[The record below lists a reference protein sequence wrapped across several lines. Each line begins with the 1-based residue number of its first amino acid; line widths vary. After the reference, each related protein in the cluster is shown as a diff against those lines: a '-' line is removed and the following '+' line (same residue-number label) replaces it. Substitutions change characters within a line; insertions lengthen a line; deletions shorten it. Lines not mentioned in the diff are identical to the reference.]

1 MSGSG
6 YFDGR
11 RSLVTGASS
20 GIGRAFATRIAADGS
35 DLVLVARRQTALT
48 NLADE
53 LRERYG
59 VAVDVIAAD
68 LSSSGA
74 AASLVSA
81 LDQRG
86 LEVDV
91 LVNNAGLGIH
101 GDLAQSRLVTVSQQ
115 IGVNV
120 TALTELTTLLLPGM
134 VARRRGT
141 VVNVASTAAFQPVP
155 HMAVYAATKAYVLS
169 FTRALWS
176 ETRGTGV
183 RVLAVCPG
191 ATDTAFFDIAG
202 EAASVGSRRT
212 PEQVVDS
219 TLRALRSGGPEIVD
233 GAANALLAR
242 VASRIPNRLAIMLAE
257 RSVRPEPSSAV
268 LVG

>member
-1 MSGSG
+1 MRFP
-6 YFDGR
+6 FDGQR
-11 RSLVTGASS
+11 VLVTGASL
-20 GIGRAFATRIAADGS
+20 GIGRAFATRMAADGS
-35 DLVLVARRQTALT
+35 DLVLVSRRRIALT
-48 NLADE
+48 TLADE
-53 LRERYG
+53 LRARYC
-59 VAVDVIAAD
+59 VEVDVVAAD
-68 LSSSGA
+68 LSLPGA
-74 AASLVSA
+74 AASLVST
-81 LDQRG
+81 LDRRG
-86 LEVDV
+86 LKVDV
-91 LVNNAGLGIH
+91 LVNNAGLGVH

-141 VVNVASTAAFQPVP
+141 VINVAGTAAFQPVP

-176 ETRGTGV
+176 ETRGSGV

-219 TLRALRSGGPEIVD
+219 TLRALHSGYPDVVD
-233 GAANALLAR
+233 GTANALLAR
-242 VASRIPNRLAIMLAE
+242 VASRIPNRLAITLAE
-257 RSVRPEPSSAV
+257 RSVRPEPFSAV
-268 LVG
+268 LIS

>member
-1 MSGSG
+1 MSG
-6 YFDGR
+6 YFDGQ

-20 GIGRAFATRIAADGS
+20 GIGKAFAARVAADGG
-35 DLVLVARRQTALT
+35 DLVLVARREAALEEV
-48 NLADE
+48 ADE
-53 LRERYG
+53 LRTRFG

-68 LSSSGA
+68 LSLPGA
-74 AASLVSA
+74 AGGLVSA

-86 LEVDV
+86 LAVDV

-101 GDLAQSRLVTVSQQ
+101 GDVAESKLASVSQQ

-134 VARRRGT
+134 VAKRRGT
-141 VVNVASTAAFQPVP
+141 IVNVASTAAFQPVP

-176 ETRGTGV
+176 ETRGSGV

-202 EAASVGSRRT
+202 EDASVGSRRT
-212 PEQVVDS
+212 PGEVVDA
-219 TLRALRSGGPEIVD
+219 TLRALRSRRPEVVD
-233 GAANALLAR
+233 GTANALLAR
-242 VASRIPNRLAIMLAE
+242 VASRIPTRLAITLAE
-257 RSVRPEPSSAV
+257 RSVRPEPTATKTS
-268 LVG
+268 